1 MHPRVAVLALR
12 SASEESELSAARYRD
27 LPGNGRPRRKM
38 AGMAHSGAEWIGMKE
53 CFRGYTQHILCA
65 SLRSFIP
72 DAQGTRETLCWNN

>member
-1 MHPRVAVLALR
+1 
-12 SASEESELSAARYRD
+12 
-27 LPGNGRPRRKM
+27 M
-38 AGMAHSGAEWIGMKE
+38 ADMADIGAERIGMKE